1 MTPIE
6 LIHTLNLN
14 DIPEEVKKQAKLSI
28 LDLIGIGAGGQ
39 ARDCLGLFVNMRRRN
54 LAAQSQCCLMDVPPA
69 HRGPHWQPG

>member
-28 LDLIGIGAGGQ
+28 LDLIFNEGPKSLEILCTSPHLP
-39 ARDCLGLFVNMRRRN
+39 DT
-54 LAAQSQCCLMDVPPA
+54 
-69 HRGPHWQPG
+69 RG